1 MSAQIIDGK
10 KIAQEIRE
18 EVSREVQ
25 AFAAQGITPGLAT
38 ILVGDDPGSQV
49 YVRNKQ
55 KIAGQLGIYS
65 EHHPLP
71 ATSTQKEVTSKI
83 EELNDNPK
91 IHAILCQLPLPDGL
105 DPGKAIETIAP
116 HKDVDGFHPVNL
128 GKLLSCK
135 KRSEIDKLG
144 IPVPC
149 TPLGIMELIHR
160 SGIEVSGKHAVVVGR
175 SNIVGKP
182 VALLLMS
189 ENATVT
195 ICHSRTEGLPDIVRE
210 ADIVVAAIGKP
221 RYVQSDWVKPGAC
234 VIDVGINRTDSGLV
248 GDVDFDNVK
257 EVAGWLTPVPGG
269 VGPMTI
275 AMLMKSTV
283 QLAERQNGRN

>member
-10 KIAQEIRE
+10 KIAQEVRE
-18 EVSREVQ
+18 QVSRDVMNLVSR
-25 AFAAQGITPGLAT
+25 GITPGLAT

-55 KIAGQLGIYS
+55 KVAQELGIYS
-65 EHHPLP
+65 EHHALP
-71 ATSTQKEVTSKI
+71 AGSTQQEVTNKI
-83 EELNDNPK
+83 EELNNNPK

-105 DPGKAIETIAP
+105 DPWKVLETINP
-116 HKDVDGFHPVNL
+116 RKDVDGFHPVNL

-135 KRSEIDKLG
+135 KRSEIDELG

-149 TPLGIMELIHR
+149 TPLGIMELIRH

-195 ICHSRTEGLPDIVRE
+195 ICHSRTKGLADIIRE

-221 RYVQSDWVKPGAC
+221 RYVQADWVKPGAC

-248 GDVDFDNVK
+248 GDVDFENVK
-257 EVAGWLTPVPGG
+257 KVAGWLTPVPGG

-283 QLAERQNGRN
+283 ARAVPRRGL